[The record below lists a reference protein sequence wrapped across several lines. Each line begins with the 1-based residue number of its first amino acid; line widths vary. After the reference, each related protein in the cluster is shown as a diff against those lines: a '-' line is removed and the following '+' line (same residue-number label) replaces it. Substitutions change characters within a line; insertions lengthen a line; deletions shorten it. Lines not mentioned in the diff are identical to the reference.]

1 MQMYRPTERDED
13 SASEG
18 DANCEDGDYLP
29 GAGAESYTE
38 DHVFEESEESE
49 DVASSSCTSLGE
61 SLAETLVRRRLDNA
75 AQLRRPIVDAIQL
88 LRLDSAWR
96 SGNRN

>member
-29 GAGAESYTE
+29 GAGADSDTE
-38 DHVFEESEESE
+38 DYMSEESEESE
-49 DVASSSCTSLGE
+49 DVARFEEEQVS
-61 SLAETLVRRRLDNA
+61 
-75 AQLRRPIVDAIQL
+75 PFL
-88 LRLDSAWR
+88 LYVF
-96 SGNRN
+96 